1 MVPLL
6 LPPNTTA
13 PPATPR
19 HLWLAVALSLLMAL
33 PAKAAPV
40 TAPEALGNLPG
51 TIWAHVQGMAIYL
64 PAPLAM
70 AAVLWHRALVSHAHG
85 LAIRLA
91 IRASALRRVVPLQ
104 APPPP
109 LAPAKHLAQAG
120 DDLSETLKLRMTEV
134 HRQLRSLAPELLPV
148 FADCRAAQARLC
160 REARCHTPAHTPA
173 RVETEAL
180 LIGGLVQIEA
190 ATRKLSVVLPT
201 ATKEYALGNYADTLE
216 KLTSEMLEC
225 LMVLRAPAK
234 EGVQGV
240 KIGGGAGHA

>member
-1 MVPLL
+1 MAPLV
-6 LPPNTTA
+6 LPPRA
-13 PPATPR
+13 LPPCLVVAIGLT
-19 HLWLAVALSLLMAL
+19 LFLALHAHANPGAAERLGGLDGGNPAVTERVVALVL
-33 PAKAAPV
+33 
-40 TAPEALGNLPG
+40 
-51 TIWAHVQGMAIYL
+51 
-64 PAPLAM
+64 APLAM

-91 IRASALRRVVPLQ
+91 IRASALRGTRPMPS
-104 APPPP
+104 PPMP
-109 LAPAKHLAQAG
+109 LAPAKHLAPTG
-120 DDLSETLKLRMTEV
+120 GNLDETLKLRMTEV
-134 HRQLRSLAPELLPV
+134 HRHVRALAPELLPV

-160 REARCHTPAHTPA
+160 HEVRRYPAART
-173 RVETEAL
+173 ETEAL
-180 LIGGLVQIEA
+180 LMGVLVQIEA
-190 ATRKLSVVLPT
+190 ATRKLSVVLPG